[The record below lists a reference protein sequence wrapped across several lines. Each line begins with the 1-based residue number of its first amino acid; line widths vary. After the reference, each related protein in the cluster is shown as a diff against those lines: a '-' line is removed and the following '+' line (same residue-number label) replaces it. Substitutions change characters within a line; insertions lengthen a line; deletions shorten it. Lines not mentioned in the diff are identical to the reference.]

1 MPRLAQVFVSHSS
14 QDGDLS
20 AALCELL
27 RAPRADGVPIC
38 DVLVDDIDLVPGKEW
53 PKQIHEFMAKCH
65 AAVIL
70 LTENAVRSDWVL
82 KEARSHTDRAR
93 FKSVPAP
100 VADLPHPPDPPQ
112 PARNVLRV
120 ISAFVTDVSDQMTQM
135 IKFTC

>member
-1 MPRLAQVFVSHSS
+1 MATSALPSVSSC
-14 QDGDLS
+14 GLP
-20 AALCELL
+20 ELT
-27 RAPRADGVPIC
+27 AYQFATC
-38 DVLVDDIDLVPGKEW
+38 SWTTSDLVPGKEW